1 MPTAAVQGRME
12 DELAKAFVA
21 FEKEYMGRGPK
32 EAAAHIVRD
41 LVVVR
46 LKGILTPAE
55 EHLAKT
61 PDGIAL
67 VKKMRESLVEGAK
80 DLLYAVVADITGRAV
95 VSMHTDVSTRAGERV
110 FVFTTDGPVGG
121 STFPG

>member
-1 MPTAAVQGRME
+1 MPASPFHGRME

-21 FEKEYMGRGPK
+21 FEKEYMGRGPR

-41 LVVVR
+41 LVLVR
-46 LKGILTPAE
+46 LSGILTPAE

-61 PDGIAL
+61 AEGIAL

-80 DLLYAVVADITGRAV
+80 DLLYAVVADVTGRAV
-95 VSMHTDVSTRAGERV
+95 VSMHTDVSTRTGERV
-110 FVFTTDGPVGG
+110 FVFTVEGPVGG
-121 STFPG
+121 GGGR